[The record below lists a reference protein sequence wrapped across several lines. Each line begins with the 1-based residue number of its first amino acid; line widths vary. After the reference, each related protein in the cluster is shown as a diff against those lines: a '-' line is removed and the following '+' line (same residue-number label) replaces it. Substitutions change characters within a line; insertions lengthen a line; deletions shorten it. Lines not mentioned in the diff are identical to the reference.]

1 MILFPY
7 LCANNAG
14 VQHQQKSAHTHKQTT
29 TKKHPCSNNNKNSKP
44 SKFYAVLAERTR
56 GQKKSIQSNK
66 LRKYRFFN

>member
-14 VQHQQKSAHTHKQTT
+14 VQHQQKSAHTQT
-29 TKKHPCSNNNKNSKP
+29 NNNKKTSLQQQQKNCKP

-56 GQKKSIQSNK
+56 GQKKTHTVK
-66 LRKYRFFN
+66 